1 MGVRAVIG
9 TTAVVAVLVGGAAFA
24 DGVARETAESRL
36 AEEAQQ
42 RIAGLDAPPDVSI
55 GGWPFLT
62 QVAGGRLDQVDI
74 TAEQAVLE
82 GLTLEDVVV
91 RLTGVSTDQPTT
103 ARSAEMSAVAPVS
116 ALPELIELDAELS
129 TRDGLLLAQ
138 GELLGIPVE
147 IALAPRAAGREIAI
161 EVEEIL
167 VGGGAFDLSALPGL
181 DRAFE
186 DLVVPVDQLPQGLE
200 LTAVRVEG
208 DVVVIEAAGSDVV
221 LEQVPTG

>member
-1 MGVRAVIG
+1 MGVRAVLG
-9 TTAVVAVLVGGAAFA
+9 TAAVVAVLVGGAAFA

-42 RIAGLDAPPDVSI
+42 RIAGLDARPDVSI

-62 QVAGGRLDQVDI
+62 QVAGGELSRVDI
-74 TAEQAVLE
+74 SAEQAVVE

-103 ARSAEMSAVAPVS
+103 ARTAEMSAVARVA
-116 ALPELIELDAELS
+116 ALPAIIDLDAELS
-129 TRDGLLLAQ
+129 TRDGVLLAQ

-147 IALAPRAAGREIAI
+147 IGLVPSAAGREIAI
-161 EVEEIL
+161 DVQEIL
-167 VGGGAFDLSALPGL
+167 VGGGAFDLSVLPGL

-186 DLVVPVDQLPQGLE
+186 DLSVPVNQLPPGLE
-200 LTAVRVEG
+200 LTDVRVEG
-208 DVVVIEAAGSDVV
+208 DVVVLEAAGSDVV
-221 LEQVPTG
+221 LEQRPAG